1 MPYAVEVQPQTPFLD
16 KTYDIK
22 YTACWRFL
30 VVLPFLVVVALVIAL
45 SAGGGLVVVIHAGPS
60 WFIIV
65 VVVSIVVVASSP
77 RKVEKTSFG
86 YVLRTFCCQK
96 TLRFSQV
103 ADIAQIGMCQPV
115 CYCGRTKGQLTDPSD
130 GVLMKTD
137 CCSYALIFS
146 PACGS
151 LQFIAENRPFIPA
164 MSGQMTGA
172 QYQYP
177 AVTLYQQQ
185 PLPPQPMQPVGG
197 YIQPFHPAPSATPP
211 GPPGYFESSPAP
223 PRYSTAATA
232 AGPVQKF

>member
-1 MPYAVEVQPQTPFLD
+1 MQPTYAVGLPMGVQYGGQQQMPSLQ

-22 YTACWRFL
+22 YTAFWKFL
-30 VVLPFLVVVALVIAL
+30 IAIPFLAILALVIGTTA
-45 SAGGGLVVVIHAGPS
+45 ADAAVVLVSMSHVLIILAILIVIS
-60 WFIIV
+60 
-65 VVVSIVVVASSP
+65 VASAP
-77 RKVEKTSFG
+77 RNVERTHFG
-86 YVLRTFCCQK
+86 YVLRTFLCSK
-96 TLRFSQV
+96 TLRFAEV
-103 ADIAQIGMCQPV
+103 TDIVQIGCTNPV
-115 CYCGRTKGQLTDPSD
+115 CYCGRTKGQLTDPCD

-164 MSGQMTGA
+164 MGGQETGP

-197 YIQPFHPAPSATPP
+197 YTQAAPPAYSEKTPAP
-211 GPPGYFESSPAP
+211 
-223 PRYSTAATA
+223 AAS
-232 AGPVQKF
+232 PVQKF